1 MVNRPMLMHQVKRMF
16 EAVGKNVTY
25 LQRIEF
31 GGLPLDEDL
40 EEGEYRE
47 LTEEEVMHLKSF

>member
-1 MVNRPMLMHQVKRMF
+1 MF

-25 LQRIEF
+25 LKREEF
-31 GGLPLDEDL
+31 GGLLLDPDL

-47 LTEEEVMHLKSF
+47 LTEEELFLKSY